1 MSRLTES
8 EYGENPATYL
18 WQANVRRGARGKR
31 GQAFLKE
38 LRDILIAMPEKRLV
52 ESDWIT
58 PQGEVCVLGA
68 YLRAKDPTV
77 VAIAENKAAIAQTK
91 TAIDDNTA
99 ITKELGTEMNG
110 RMTELVAVNRSQAK
124 QEGVVQEQ
132 AAQAAR
138 DIASH

>member
-1 MSRLTES
+1 MDHVFSGIVAIMSILTFWR
-8 EYGENPATYL
+8 A
-18 WQANVRRGARGKR
+18 
-31 GQAFLKE
+31 
-38 LRDILIAMPEKRLV
+38 LRV
-52 ESDWIT
+52 ERKQNTLTKSHN
-58 PQGEVCVLGA
+58 E
-68 YLRAKDPTV
+68 TV